1 MDANMTHFL
10 TFLGA
15 SGVQYIIPVYQRRY
29 AWDEEDCR
37 VLWEDI
43 IRAGKNDRDHFVG
56 SVLHIPEGGET
67 ITGMK
72 KHLLI
77 DGQQRLTT
85 LSLLLVAFVEYL
97 EADESRASFLTDIK
111 VSSLRKNYLFNDD
124 DYNGMARFK
133 LVLSQEDKE
142 ALFSIVGN
150 TPLPEG
156 SPEGLTANL
165 NFFRDR
171 MRGKAFD
178 AKTLWAGLNHIRIID
193 TQLTPGVDDAQLI
206 FESMNSKGRP
216 LTPTDLIRNY
226 VLMSLPEV
234 EQTRLYE
241 AYWKPLESH
250 FKNCDSP
257 DREFNVFIWYWLWLM
272 VPERKP
278 KEDDSYDE
286 FKCFKQDVF
295 GGTAEELLETLLGHA
310 GRYAKMFLGKEGD
323 KELKKAFGNLLALDV
338 RQIRPLFMALYE
350 CYESGKISKDDF
362 VDLCHVFESFLFRR
376 TVCGRLTTGLN
387 HFFAGVGRDLS
398 KKGDVAT
405 YVKAMLLTHGYNMT
419 AYFPTDEHFKEQLV
433 SRDCYNRFTKR
444 GYLLQRLENA
454 YHPKQPVEVGPELQI
469 EHILP
474 QSIEGSKSWQ
484 DMLGDGWQEIHETH
498 CNNLGNL
505 TLTGYNPELS
515 NKSFGDKLNEAEYGF
530 IASPYRLNDYVK
542 AQKVWGAKQIEER
555 AGLLAEKAVKIW
567 AYPNVDPAVV
577 EELKPKKGKAQ
588 ATEWT
593 IEEHHHWLAEGG
605 PCRSLY
611 LVLTSAIEDAHPN
624 WEMYVTKHY
633 VGYRTGKRKLRLA
646 FIPRVGGGGRI
657 ALCLPKSVD
666 DFHDPMSLCTDKRPT
681 GGIGPGCATFVN
693 FGAVSEIGDVMELI
707 NQC

>member
-43 IRAGKNDRDHFVG
+43 IRAGKNNKDHFVG
-56 SVLHIPEGGET
+56 SVLHIPEGGGT

-142 ALFSIVGN
+142 ALFAIVGN

-165 NFFRDR
+165 NFFRER
-171 MRGKAFD
+171 MQGKAFD
-178 AKTLWAGLNHIRIID
+178 AKTLWTGLSHIRIID

-226 VLMSLPEV
+226 VLMSLPEA

-241 AYWKPLESH
+241 TYWKPLESH
-250 FKNCDSP
+250 FKSCESSDK
-257 DREFNVFIWYWLWLM
+257 EFNAFIWYWLWLM

-286 FKCFKQDVF
+286 FKSFKQDVF
-295 GGTAEELLETLLGHA
+295 GGTTEELLETLLDYA
-310 GRYAKMFLGKEGD
+310 GRYAKLFLGKETD
-323 KELKKAFGNLLALDV
+323 KNLKSAFENLLALDV

-350 CYESGKISKDDF
+350 CFESGKISKDEF
-362 VDLCHVFESFLFRR
+362 VGLCQVFESFLFRR
-376 TVCGRLTTGLN
+376 AVCGRLTTGLN

-398 KKGDVAT
+398 KRDDVAT
-405 YVKAMLLTHGYNMT
+405 YVKAMLLTHDYNMT
-419 AYFPTDEHFKEQLV
+419 AYFPTDEHFKEQLA

-444 GYLLQRLENA
+444 GYLLQHLENA
-454 YHPKQPVEVGPELQI
+454 YHPKQPVKVGPELQI

-474 QSIEGSKSWQ
+474 QSIEDSKSWQ
-484 DMLGDGWQEIHETH
+484 EMLGDGWQEIHETH

-515 NKSFGDKLNEAEYGF
+515 NKSFEDKLNEAEYGF
-530 IASPYRLNDYVK
+530 LASPYRLNDYVRT
-542 AQKVWGAKQIEER
+542 QRVWGAEQIEER
-555 AGLLAEKAVKIW
+555 AKLLAEKAVKIW
-567 AYPNVDPAVV
+567 PYPNVDPVVV
-577 EELKPKKGKAQ
+577 EELKPKKGKTQ

-593 IEEHHHWLAEGG
+593 IEEHHHWLAEGS
-605 PCRSLY
+605 PCHGLY
-611 LVLTSAIEDAHPN
+611 LALTSAVEEAHPN

-666 DFHDPMSLCTDKRPT
+666 DLHDPKSLCADKRPA
-681 GGIGPGCATFVN
+681 GGIGPGCPTFVN
-693 FGAVSEIGDVMELI
+693 FGAIGEIADIMELI